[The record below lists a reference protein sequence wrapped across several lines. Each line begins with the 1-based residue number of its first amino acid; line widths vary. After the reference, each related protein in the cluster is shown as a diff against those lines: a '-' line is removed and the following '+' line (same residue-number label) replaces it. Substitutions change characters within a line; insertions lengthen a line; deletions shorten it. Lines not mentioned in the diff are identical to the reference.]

1 MADNHIDR
9 EHTTREKTTRK
20 RAWQRPEVLPSP
32 TPEPGYEFHWVRVAT
47 LGQIDATNVSS
58 KLREGWEPVKAED
71 HPEITMVTIEQEK
84 FKDNVVIGGLMLCKA
99 PKELVEERNDYF
111 SQQSKAQIASVDNN
125 LMREN
130 DPVKMI
136 SGSPYIGVTRQY
148 RIASAYG
155 TDIFYGDVVKLV
167 TGGTVERDTADAAMT
182 PIGVFMGCTYT
193 DPSTSQPTFKQY
205 WPASTVASDAMAYVV
220 DATDVLFKVAVISSA
235 ASSTIVMADLAITD
249 IGANVQM
256 VDNTGS
262 TVTGNSKIAVD
273 DTSATTNT
281 FPLRVVDVVTE
292 TKTSSTAFPEVLVK
306 WCAGH
311 QFDNTTGV

>member
-1 MADNHIDR
+1 MAY
-9 EHTTREKTTRK
+9 
-20 RAWQRPEVLPSP
+20 P
-32 TPEPGYEFHWVRVAT
+32 TVDGPY
-47 LGQIDATNVSS
+47 
-58 KLREGWEPVKAED
+58 
-71 HPEITMVTIEQEK
+71 
-84 FKDNVVIGGLMLCKA
+84 GLK
-99 PKELVEERNDYF
+99 
-111 SQQSKAQIASVDNN
+111 
-125 LMREN
+125 
-130 DPVKMI
+130 PVKMI
-136 SGSPYIGVTRQY
+136 SGSPYNGVTRQY
-148 RIASAYG
+148 RIASAYA

-182 PIGVFMGCTYT
+182 PIGVFLGCSFT

-205 WPASTVASDAMAYVV
+205 WPASTVASDARAFVV

-235 ASSTIVMADLAITD
+235 ATTTPIVMADLAITD

-262 TVTGNSKIAVD
+262 TVTGNSKIAID